1 MIVCLN
7 SLSFSKKRM
16 SIKISAR
23 WNEAYVLSSYTMS
36 QWLQEFP
43 YVRYRAARSAAT
55 DSTSTT
61 TGRDL
66 VPTKVAAAL
75 WDRLMKY
82 KTNLL
87 NFPQVETC
95 ELIIV
100 DRSIDPIAAV
110 IHEWTYDAMCH
121 DLLDLDGNKYI
132 YETTNGGRRE
142 NKEVLLEEHDPVWV
156 ELRDLFIADVCISTL
171 FVP

>member
-1 MIVCLN
+1 M
-7 SLSFSKKRM
+7 
-16 SIKISAR
+16 
-23 WNEAYVLSSYTMS
+23 
-36 QWLQEFP
+36 
-43 YVRYRAARSAAT
+43 RYRAARSAGT

-75 WDRLMKY
+75 WDRLMMY

-100 DRSIDPIAAV
+100 DRSIDPVCMQTIIYSFCV
-110 IHEWTYDAMCH
+110 IQSP
-121 DLLDLDGNKYI
+121 
-132 YETTNGGRRE
+132 RRI
-142 NKEVLLEEHDPVWV
+142 KEESLKRVSQ
-156 ELRDLFIADVCISTL
+156 R
-171 FVP
+171 

>member
-1 MIVCLN
+1 
-7 SLSFSKKRM
+7 
-16 SIKISAR
+16 
-23 WNEAYVLSSYTMS
+23 
-36 QWLQEFP
+36 
-43 YVRYRAARSAAT
+43 VRYRAARSAAT

-100 DRSIDPIAAV
+100 DRSIDPVCMQTIIYSFCV
-110 IHEWTYDAMCH
+110 IQCP
-121 DLLDLDGNKYI
+121 
-132 YETTNGGRRE
+132 RRI
-142 NKEVLLEEHDPVWV
+142 KEESLKTVL
-156 ELRDLFIADVCISTL
+156 RI
-171 FVP
+171 

>member
-1 MIVCLN
+1 
-7 SLSFSKKRM
+7 
-16 SIKISAR
+16 
-23 WNEAYVLSSYTMS
+23 
-36 QWLQEFP
+36 
-43 YVRYRAARSAAT
+43 VRYRAARSAGT

-132 YETTNGGRRE
+132 YE
-142 NKEVLLEEHDPVWV
+142 VLRHAYPWSFFPDDIVQSCLCLV
-156 ELRDLFIADVCISTL
+156 LRSHRFFSWGLC
-171 FVP
+171 

>member
-23 WNEAYVLSSYTMS
+23 WNEAYVLSSFTMS

-100 DRSIDPIAAV
+100 DRSIDPVCMQTIIYSFCV
-110 IHEWTYDAMCH
+110 IQCP
-121 DLLDLDGNKYI
+121 
-132 YETTNGGRRE
+132 RR
-142 NKEVLLEEHDPVWV
+142 
-156 ELRDLFIADVCISTL
+156 ISQKGFTKMI
-171 FVP
+171 FFS